1 MQSGVLT
8 ADIGTSSLKAAIIS
22 EQGAVLQSS
31 RVLFSQS
38 VQAADWVKAFL
49 SVWTELASKYA
60 ITALC
65 ISGNGPT
72 LMGVHTGS
80 SGVPASTVKSDGN
93 AFSLLVDQAK
103 EDVLFLWN
111 EPIERAAVPDTPSL
125 FIPRLFAFKTKYPD
139 AWRQCRHLLSGPEYL
154 MYILTGNAVTVLPD
168 PRYKPAYWD
177 TASLQKWE
185 LFTDAL
191 APFVPLGTEIGSFC
205 GVPVIAGG
213 PDFIAALI
221 GTNTLHTGAACDRAG
236 SSEGLNICIAEPCFS
251 KQTLC
256 LPSIITDLWNI
267 SFLIPRSGSAFAQ
280 FAVREGFTAC
290 SYRCCMEKIMS
301 EPFRLSAPYPNTQ
314 TGRGRTFVEELGFR
328 LRTGFNCIE
337 QCSGHTP
344 VYTLS
349 GGQSKNAV
357 WCQFK
362 ADITGR
368 TFALP
373 HCADAELLGNAA
385 LAFYTLGYYPTLPA
399 AAANLSTIDR
409 FYEPEPHTAALYSE
423 KYASFCKKKAAT

>member
-8 ADIGTSSLKAAIIS
+8 ADIGTSSLKAAFIT
-22 EQGAVLQSS
+22 EKGAVLQSS
-31 RVLFSQS
+31 RVLFPQS
-38 VQAADWVKAFL
+38 VQAVDWVKAFL
-49 SVWTELASKYA
+49 SVWAELVPKYN

-72 LMGVHTGS
+72 LV
-80 SGVPASTVKSDGN
+80 GVPNRSRGIPVN
-93 AFSLLVDQAK
+93 AIKNSECPFNLLIDQAQ
-103 EDVLFLWN
+103 EDALFLWN
-111 EPIERAAVPDTPSL
+111 EPIGHAAMPDTHSL
-125 FIPRLFAFKTKYPD
+125 FIPRLFAFKTHHPHVWK
-139 AWRQCRHLLSGPEYL
+139 QCRHLLSGPEYL
-154 MYILTGNAVTVLPD
+154 MYILTGNAVTVLPEQ
-168 PRYKPAYWD
+168 RYKLAYWD
-177 TASLQKWE
+177 TATLQKWGLE
-185 LFTDAL
+185 TNSL

-205 GVPVIAGG
+205 GVPVIASG

-236 SSEGLNICIAEPCFS
+236 SSEGINICIAKPCTS
-251 KQTLC
+251 KQTLV
-256 LPSIITDLWNI
+256 LPSVIANLWNI
-267 SFLIPRSGSAFAQ
+267 SYLIPHSGSSFAQ
-280 FAVREGFTAC
+280 FIAQEGFSPH
-290 SYRCCMEKIMS
+290 SYRSCMEKIMS

-314 TGRGRTFVEELGFR
+314 TGRGRTFIEERGFH

-337 QCSGHTP
+337 QSSGHTP
-344 VYTLS
+344 LYTLS
-349 GGQSKNAV
+349 GGQSKNAI

-385 LAFYTLGYYPTLPA
+385 LAFYTLGYYSTLST

-409 FYEPEPHTAALYSE
+409 FYEPEPHTATLYSE
-423 KYASFCKKKAAT
+423 KYAAFCNQKAAT